1 MLTIQYIE
9 NNLAGKKILSL
20 HATKS
25 AFVAMNDK
33 YMIVPWGHTTVGGKM
48 SSYAFEKENGWAGE
62 SSASTISKTIFTNSY
77 TVFVM
82 AQIPGENTRD
92 AWRDKKHSS
101 LGSNYMFWGL
111 HNDEDPNVMYNILT
125 GTYEANVTAKNRLSS
140 KFYYVRKV
148 HVAVGNDIDAFLL
161 EATVGDEKASY

>member
-1 MLTIQYIE
+1 MLGVNSGGGGQYVPQSTYFRRVCSAWMTPRASQAFARNTPLSWLRSYQCQDHQLNAQTIQYIE
-9 NNLAGKKILSL
+9 NNLVGKRILSL

-48 SSYAFEKENGWAGE
+48 SSYAFEKENGWADE

-92 AWRDKKHSS
+92 GMA
-101 LGSNYMFWGL
+101 
-111 HNDEDPNVMYNILT
+111 
-125 GTYEANVTAKNRLSS
+125 
-140 KFYYVRKV
+140 
-148 HVAVGNDIDAFLL
+148 
-161 EATVGDEKASY
+161 